1 MLEPGCAE
9 PGLSCP
15 SASTLGRWIADAPDK
30 MRVTPPALTPKGKPK
45 RFRRQQKTYRPK
57 GYRPERIG
65 ECVGLDAI
73 ERRRGSM
80 KRYLLT
86 DIDEASDYA
95 LALAVPRLN
104 SKIAKPFF
112 ARCFK
117 LTPFNVEQII
127 TDGGSEF
134 KGDFDKLIQDSQ
146 IIPLWTYPKTPKMNA
161 VCERFNRTIQEQFV
175 DYHQALLFR

>member
-1 MLEPGCAE
+1 
-9 PGLSCP
+9 
-15 SASTLGRWIADAPDK
+15 
-30 MRVTPPALTPKGKPK
+30 
-45 RFRRQQKTYRPK
+45 
-57 GYRPERIG
+57 
-65 ECVGLDAI
+65 
-73 ERRRGSM
+73 M